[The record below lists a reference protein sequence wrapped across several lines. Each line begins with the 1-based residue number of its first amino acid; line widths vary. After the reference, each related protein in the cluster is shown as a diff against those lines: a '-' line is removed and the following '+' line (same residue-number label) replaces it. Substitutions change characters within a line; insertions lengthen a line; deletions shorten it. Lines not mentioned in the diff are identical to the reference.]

1 LVANIIFLLIK
12 DKNVVKYINLSLLA
26 PSKGLLNHKEDM
38 MRYYETVYILSPD
51 LSQDEKSTIMNRLRS
66 IIQKNGKIIK
76 EEDWGKKR
84 LAYQIKH
91 KDYGNYVYM
100 VYNASE
106 DTVHKLEQEMNLQS
120 DVLRFLSVKLENI
133 EPFISKEEVASETTA
148 ES

>member
-1 LVANIIFLLIK
+1 MLII
-12 DKNVVKYINLSLLA
+12 DENVVKYIEFLSLLA
-26 PSKGLLNHKEDM
+26 PSKGLLNHKEVM

-51 LSQDEKSTIMNRLRS
+51 LSQEDKSAIMNRLRS
-66 IIQKNGKIIK
+66 IVQKNGKIIK

-84 LAYQIKH
+84 LAYPIKH
-91 KDYGNYVYM
+91 KDYGNYIYM

-133 EPFISKEEVASETTA
+133 EPFLPKEETASETTT